1 MAGSVIG
8 MEIAEES
15 IRAVEVKLGRHP
27 TLVAAGEVL
36 LPSGAARDSDVL
48 DADAVALAC
57 TQLWAQSKF
66 KRRKVV
72 LAVANRRLLVR
83 QYSAPNLPI
92 EQLRAALPY
101 EVHDLLPVP
110 VDRAVLDFY
119 PIAIEGNQAQG
130 LLVAGAAEGVEGLI
144 AALAKAN
151 LWVKAVDFLPFGLA
165 SAVATVVPR
174 GSGPV
179 AVAAVGEHTT
189 SFTVAIDGVPHYS
202 RVIAVDVLV
211 GLHARMASRG
221 EFGETGPVSTGR
233 RAMSSA
239 AAEPEPDPSLKDL
252 VGRIRE
258 TLAFCDRSEKAI
270 APQLLYLTGS
280 LALVPEVQVALAEGI
295 GIEVRPLVPTEV
307 VSVSNALAEKN
318 LPASLMG
325 ALGVTL
331 GVAKS

>member
-1 MAGSVIG
+1 MARSVVVV
-8 MEIAEES
+8 EIAEES
-15 IRAVEVKLGRHP
+15 IRAVEVTGQHRRA
-27 TLVAAGEVL
+27 LVAAGEVL
-36 LPSGAARDSDVL
+36 LPAGAARDSEVL
-48 DADAVALAC
+48 DADAVALAL
-57 TQLWAQSKF
+57 TQLWVQSKF
-66 KRRKVV
+66 HSRKVV

-119 PIAIEGNQAQG
+119 PIAIEGNQAKG

-144 AALAKAN
+144 AALAKAK
-151 LWVKAVDFLPFGLA
+151 LWVKSVDFLPFGLA
-165 SAVATVVPR
+165 SAVATVVPS
-174 GSGPV
+174 GFGPV

-221 EFGETGPVSTGR
+221 EFGEAGPVSTAR
-233 RAMSSA
+233 RAMAGA
-239 AAEPEPDPSLKDL
+239 APEPDPSLKDL

-258 TLAFCDRSEKAI
+258 TLAFCDRSEEAI
-270 APQLLYLTGS
+270 APQRLYLTGS
-280 LALVPEVQVALAEGI
+280 LALVPEVQAALAEGI

-307 VSVSNALAEKN
+307 ISVSKALAEKN